1 MMTPN
6 RSIKVKVLKETS
18 RKVTIQMMSL
28 NRSMPVP
35 KEDFDARVK
44 SGFYEIVNQEKET
57 ADDAASDEQLAAEQ
71 E

>member
-1 MMTPN
+1 MTPN

-44 SGFYEIVNQEKET
+44 SGFYEIINTEKEPA
-57 ADDAASDEQLAAEQ
+57 ADGSTDGSVAAEQ